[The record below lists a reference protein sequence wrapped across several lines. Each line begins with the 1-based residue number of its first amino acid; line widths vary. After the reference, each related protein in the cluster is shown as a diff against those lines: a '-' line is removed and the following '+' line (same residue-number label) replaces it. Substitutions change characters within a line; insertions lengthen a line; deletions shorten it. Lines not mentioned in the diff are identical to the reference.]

1 MDYNLNEDQSFEDT
15 DLEETPEETHTNF
28 LCPKCGQ
35 ISRDDVMFLCN
46 TCESN
51 ELIHKDGM
59 YICPSCLLPGEN
71 FECLLCGSKEV
82 KIDLPE
88 VKN

>member
-1 MDYNLNEDQSFEDT
+1 MDDNLIDLDPEEEVSDETPAEDT
-15 DLEETPEETHTNF
+15 HTHF

-59 YICPSCLLPGEN
+59 YICPSCMVPGEN

-82 KIDLPE
+82 KMALPE
-88 VKN
+88 NTQ